1 MTNYNRRDFLRLTGI
16 ASASLLLPKFLRG
29 NNTAAHEVMEKLL
42 LQKTNG
48 KRLVV
53 VQFSGGNDGLNTI
66 IPFGDD
72 LYHSARPSIGLKK
85 EEVIPIDNFFA
96 FNKSLQGLA
105 DLHANGNVAM
115 LNSVGYPNPNRSH
128 FRSMD
133 IWQSASDADKILQT
147 GWIGRWLDAT

>member
-53 VQFSGGNDGLNTI
+53 IQLSGGNDGLNTI

-72 LYHSARPSIGLKK
+72 LYHSNRPGIGLKK
-85 EEVIPIDNFFA
+85 EGVIRIDNHFS
-96 FNKSLQGLA
+96 FNGSLSGLA
-105 DLHANGNVAM
+105 ALYDNGEAAI
-115 LNSVGYPNPNRSH
+115 LNSVGYPN
-128 FRSMD
+128 
-133 IWQSASDADKILQT
+133 Q
-147 GWIGRWLDAT
+147 IGR